1 MIDDG
6 SVHAHVGHAEP
17 RCPWAGADPLM
28 IAYHDHEWGRPVHDD
43 RVLFEFLIL
52 EGAQAGLSW
61 QTILRKREG
70 YRRLFAGF
78 DPAAIARFGPAQVD
92 ALLAD
97 ASIVRHRGKIEAAVA
112 NAQAMREL
120 HRGGGSLDALVWRF
134 APAPRPRR
142 RTLAEVPAKT
152 PESDALSKALKAR
165 GFKFVGSTT
174 CYAFMQAC
182 GLVDDHLATCRCA
195 TR

>member
-1 MIDDG
+1 MTNAT
-6 SVHAHVGHAEP
+6 S
-17 RCPWAGADPLM
+17 RCAWAGTDPLM
-28 IAYHDHEWGRPVHDD
+28 VAYHDQEWGRPVHDD

-78 DPAAIARFGPAQVD
+78 DPSKLARFGLAQVE

-97 ASIVRHRGKIEAAVA
+97 ASIVRHRGKIEAAIA
-112 NAQAMREL
+112 NAHAVLAL
-120 HRGGGSLDALVWRF
+120 HSEGTSLDALVWGF
-134 APAPRPRR
+134 APAPRAPRP
-142 RTLAEVPAKT
+142 RTPGEVRARS
-152 PESDALSKALKAR
+152 PESDALSKALKQR

-182 GLVDDHLATCRCA
+182 GLVDDHLATCFCA
-195 TR
+195 KGF